1 MRHSLPR
8 APQFYVTAPQECPY
22 LDNKIERK
30 LFTSLNGPDALVLN
44 NALSQQGFRRSQN
57 VLYRPSCSE
66 CSSCLSARIPVSNF
80 TVSKS
85 QKRVIK
91 RNSALIREKKTPMA
105 TDEQYTLFQKYV
117 SFRHSKGGMA
127 TMDAMEFSSMIEET
141 SVDTILCEY
150 SFKKNNGDIVL
161 AAVSLTDVLN
171 DGLSMVYSFYDPDLS
186 YLSLGKYMILDHVNL
201 VKELALSYLYLGYWV
216 KGSSKM
222 DYKAQY
228 KPLEVFKNGQWLTL
242 ETSTEY
248 STSSTNTMELFAETD
263 RPIFLPESQDKTKN
277 TF

>member
-66 CSSCLSARIPVSNF
+66 CSLCLSARIPVSNF
-80 TVSKS
+80 TASKS

-91 RNSALIREKKTPMA
+91 RNSALIREKKIPSA
-105 TDEQYTLFQKYV
+105 TDEQYNLFQKYV

-171 DGLSMVYSFYDPDLS
+171 DGLSMVYSFYDPDLG

-201 VKELALSYLYLGYWV
+201 VRELALSYLYLGYWV
-216 KGSSKM
+216 KGSAKM

-228 KPLEVFKNGQWLTL
+228 KPLEVFKNGQWLKL
-242 ETSTEY
+242 ETSNECP
-248 STSSTNTMELFAETD
+248 TSNTKPMEIFAETD

-277 TF
+277 IF